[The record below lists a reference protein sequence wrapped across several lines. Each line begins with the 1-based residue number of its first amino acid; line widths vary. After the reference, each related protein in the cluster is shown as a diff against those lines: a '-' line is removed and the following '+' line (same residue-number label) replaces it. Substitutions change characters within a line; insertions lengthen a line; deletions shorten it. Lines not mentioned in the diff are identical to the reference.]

1 MKEVSK
7 ENRLKVNLNEGEI
20 YNIVREC
27 VSKIIKENM
36 VSELDVPVG
45 QGKEHGPED
54 NEFFA
59 SVYKQLSAVRHI
71 IEEGRKKGKNDA
83 RVDGLFEQVNL
94 WLRENYY
101 DYFYLYAK
109 QLK

>member
-1 MKEVSK
+1 MKETSK
-7 ENRLKVNLNEGEI
+7 ERLKVNLNEGEI

-27 VSKIIKENM
+27 VSKIVKENM
-36 VSELDVPVG
+36 VPELDVPVG

-59 SVYKQLSAVRHI
+59 SVYKQLSAVRRI
-71 IEEGRKKGKNDA
+71 IEEGRKEGKKDA

-101 DYFYLYAK
+101 DYFYICSK